1 MEANTEKH
9 RLDRK
14 VDTKTPEYRAER
26 AKALK
31 LACRE
36 EVVKK
41 DVIAVDE
48 STELQFKD
56 EEASRNWEQWVK
68 ANSKDEYSLAVVT
81 YARRFGKY
89 MQHLMEKHNK
99 TVVDIAKNASYVSN
113 IDGITKFMY
122 GCAVSIL
129 AQCWKYGEELRK
141 WHNKEWGQEAPDA
154 VVNPALLAIA
164 TN

>member
-99 TVVDIAKNASYVSN
+99 TVVDIAKNE
-113 IDGITKFMY
+113 MY
-122 GCAVSIL
+122 QSKGTSPFYNKYFYLSLTIALHSSVTLFIIL
-129 AQCWKYGEELRK
+129 L
-141 WHNKEWGQEAPDA
+141 NTS
-154 VVNPALLAIA
+154 VTSSSLNVLSALLKVIV
-164 TN
+164 